1 VVGLVKWIS
10 QKGEYMTNQE
20 VIIYEG
26 AMCCSTGVCGP
37 EPDRNLIVFS
47 ETVKRLQNEY
57 GERLTIM
64 RASLTFNSLIFM
76 AHPEIAR
83 LVKEN
88 GPEVLPI
95 TTLNG
100 DIIAR
105 QKYLT
110 YEELK
115 AAIEGKTNPTN

>member
-1 VVGLVKWIS
+1 
-10 QKGEYMTNQE
+10 MTNQE

>member
-1 VVGLVKWIS
+1 MEKNEL
-10 QKGEYMTNQE
+10 
-20 VIIYEG
+20 IIYEG

-37 EPDRNLIVFS
+37 EPDQNLIAFS
-47 ETVKRLQNEY
+47 ETLKRLQSEY

-64 RASLTFNSLIFM
+64 RASLTFNSLIFL

-95 TTLNG
+95 TTING
-100 DIIAR
+100 EIIAG
-105 QKYLT
+105 QKYLP

-115 AAIEGKTNPTN
+115 AAIEERMQKA

>member
-1 VVGLVKWIS
+1 MEKNEL
-10 QKGEYMTNQE
+10 
-20 VIIYEG
+20 IIYEG

-37 EPDRNLIVFS
+37 EPDQNLIAFS
-47 ETVKRLQNEY
+47 ETLKRLQNEY

-83 LVKEN
+83 LVKEK
-88 GPEVLPI
+88 GPEILPI
-95 TTLNG
+95 TTING
-100 DIIAR
+100 EIIAG
-105 QKYLT
+105 QKYLK

-115 AAIEGKTNPTN
+115 AAIEEKASPH